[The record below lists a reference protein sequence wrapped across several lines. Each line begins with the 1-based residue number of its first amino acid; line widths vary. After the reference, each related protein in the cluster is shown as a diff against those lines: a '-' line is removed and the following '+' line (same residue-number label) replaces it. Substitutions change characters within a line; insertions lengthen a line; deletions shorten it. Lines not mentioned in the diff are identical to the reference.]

1 MWIDIDLN
9 SEYNCVV
16 YIYGTEAFDFKDNA
30 IVVSIPFNRLDLD
43 NDVQDDVQDDA
54 YVQDDVQDDAYV
66 QDDVQD
72 NLDYI
77 TPDQIESKILEL
89 CTTARSA
96 LEITDNLRIKGR
108 KTVSRYIRKL
118 LNEGKIAMTSPEKP
132 KSKNQKYIAIK

>member
-43 NDVQDDVQDDA
+43 ND
-54 YVQDDVQDDAYV
+54 VQDDVQDDAYV